1 MATVHG
7 EFFQRSLHQFS
18 TSHCRLCG
26 DIVECDEEEHNSSCS
41 VGRVRWWKAVTGC
54 KEAEKFGGTKLEVMG
69 TQGLECAES
78 GSDDVEGRK
87 LKSKERKSEAMQVQ
101 GNGCSMASPGIKTL
115 KVKKVVR
122 VTTTSRDACPL
133 LKSDDQKMK
142 QERSRFLAEG
152 ETVNSVKI
160 VVSSFEAKAI
170 IGHGGGNVRKLEMM
184 SRALIDVKGRREASQ
199 RIVEISGEKVAVVKA
214 EELVNEFLLQNCTT
228 TLDLCRQEAYGLVTP
243 YFKSLFRERQ
253 GVDFFI
259 DFKGAYGKP
268 WKLYI
273 LGFEEE
279 VKKAKEMIEEH
290 LGSVLLLP
298 IYPAEKDVLL
308 CGGKN
313 NLLCDISR
321 NNLDAYIT
329 IEGHTLMIFGSPG
342 DRKKAASAVKE
353 QLRLL
358 PGCQAA

>member
-1 MATVHG
+1 
-7 EFFQRSLHQFS
+7 
-18 TSHCRLCG
+18 
-26 DIVECDEEEHNSSCS
+26 
-41 VGRVRWWKAVTGC
+41 
-54 KEAEKFGGTKLEVMG
+54 VMG

-199 RIVEISGEKVAVVKA
+199 RTVEISGKK
-214 EELVNEFLLQNCTT
+214 LPWKKL
-228 TLDLCRQEAYGLVTP
+228 
-243 YFKSLFRERQ
+243 KSL
-253 GVDFFI
+253 
-259 DFKGAYGKP
+259 
-268 WKLYI
+268 
-273 LGFEEE
+273 
-279 VKKAKEMIEEH
+279 
-290 LGSVLLLP
+290 
-298 IYPAEKDVLL
+298 
-308 CGGKN
+308 
-313 NLLCDISR
+313 
-321 NNLDAYIT
+321 
-329 IEGHTLMIFGSPG
+329 
-342 DRKKAASAVKE
+342 
-353 QLRLL
+353 
-358 PGCQAA
+358 